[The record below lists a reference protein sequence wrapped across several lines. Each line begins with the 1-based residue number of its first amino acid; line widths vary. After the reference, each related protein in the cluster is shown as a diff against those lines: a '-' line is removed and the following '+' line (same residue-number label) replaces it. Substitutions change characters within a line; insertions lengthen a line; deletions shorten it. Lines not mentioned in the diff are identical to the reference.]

1 MNYVEGKGMNKIK
14 RTLISM
20 IVFLFVFCL
29 SVIID
34 IPSPFATI
42 RSETSETVTDSEVE
56 GDTTTAT
63 TEATTED
70 DIEIE
75 QFSYK
80 TGSIVTFWDDPSL
93 ATQDTVE
100 ATDIQEDGSSADI
113 TGAITLQEPLAAIDA
128 TNALIQETPIL
139 DAESTEV
146 PPTDVAEEQEEAL
159 YANIGISIAKE
170 FVNIRNEASTDGQ
183 ILGKLY
189 KNSAVEIIDTSG
201 DWYRVVSGSVK
212 GYVKAEFI
220 QTGIPDDE
228 LVEKYG
234 ELSILVTVDGL
245 NVREKAD
252 TESAK
257 LDVIYQNEIYPVLDT
272 NKEWIRINIPDDKTA
287 GYIKREHAELIV
299 DFKDAVS
306 KEEEEELLKLQ
317 ADERAKKETEVKY
330 QEGVSYS
337 QDELRLLACLVHSEA
352 GTQSYEGKLAVA
364 NVVLNRVNS
373 SKYPDTIKDVIYQS
387 GQFSVAKSGSLSK
400 QLANYD
406 NYSSS
411 SQQLS
416 IKAAKAALEGANNIG
431 SRLYFHS
438 YRAAVKKGYEKK
450 NNCVKLGDHL
460 FW

>member
-1 MNYVEGKGMNKIK
+1 MNKNK

-20 IVFLFVFCL
+20 IVFLSVFCL
-29 SVIID
+29 SAIIY
-34 IPSPFATI
+34 IPSPLTTAGI
-42 RSETSETVTDSEVE
+42 NTSETETYNEVK
-56 GDTTTAT
+56 DNSATVTTT
-63 TEATTED
+63 D
-70 DIEIE
+70 DIQVE

-80 TGSIVTFWDDPSL
+80 SGSIVTYWDDPSL
-93 ATQDTVE
+93 ITEDTAE
-100 ATDIQEDGSSADI
+100 TTDIQKNDSSADI
-113 TGAITLQEPLAAIDA
+113 AGEITPQEPLATMD
-128 TNALIQETPIL
+128 
-139 DAESTEV
+139 
-146 PPTDVAEEQEEAL
+146 TDVAEEQEEAL
-159 YANIGISIAKE
+159 YANIGISIAKD
-170 FVNIRNEASTDGQ
+170 FVNIREEASTDGQ

-201 DWYRVVSGSVK
+201 DWYHVESGSVE

-220 QTGIPDDE
+220 QTGIPDHE

-234 ELSILVTVDGL
+234 ELSIVVAVDGL

-257 LDVIYQNEIYPVLDT
+257 LDVIYKNEVYPVLDT
-272 NKEWIRINIPDDKTA
+272 NEEWIRINIPDDKAA
-287 GYIKREHAELIV
+287 GYIKREYAELIV

-317 ADERAKKETEVKY
+317 AEERAEKETEVKY

-337 QDELRLLACLVHSEA
+337 QDELRLLACLVHAEA

-373 SKYPDTIKDVIYQS
+373 SKYPDTIKAVIYQS
-387 GQFSVAKSGSLSK
+387 GQFSVANSGSLSK
-400 QLANYD
+400 QLANFD
-406 NYSSS
+406 NYNSS
-411 SQQLS
+411 SQKLS

-450 NNCVKLGDHL
+450 DNSVKLGDHL